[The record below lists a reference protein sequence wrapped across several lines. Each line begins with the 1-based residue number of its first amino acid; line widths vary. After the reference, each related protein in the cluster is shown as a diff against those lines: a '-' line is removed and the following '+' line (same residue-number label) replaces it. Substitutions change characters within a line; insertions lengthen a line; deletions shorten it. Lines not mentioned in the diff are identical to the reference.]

1 MILSSI
7 PTSVYICSDGPR
19 WNQRHKRPFPPRLQ
33 LISPI
38 DRDPSHKCPTQP
50 LVGPPGGSSSQPN
63 ERLSTSNLLPA
74 LLCHWPGPLKT
85 PPVLSIVYKRTLN
98 PDWDEMVLGN
108 TNLPSIQFAGFLIKV
123 IIPCSKMHFPDWFV
137 CHSTSRMILGWVTY
151 IYMQH
156 TYTYICMFYT
166 HTHAYMYKGNKI
178 SISKRYPDS
187 HVHST
192 IFHIS

>member
-19 WNQRHKRPFPPRLQ
+19 WNRRHKRPFPPRLQ
-33 LISPI
+33 PISPI

-50 LVGPPGGSSSQPN
+50 LVGPPGGPSSQPS

-85 PPVLSIVYKRTLN
+85 PPLLSIVYKRTLN

-108 TNLPSIQFAGFLIKV
+108 ANLPSIQFAGFLIKV

-137 CHSTSRMILGWVTY
+137 CRLASRMILSWVTY
-151 IYMQH
+151 IYM
-156 TYTYICMFYT
+156 
-166 HTHAYMYKGNKI
+166 
-178 SISKRYPDS
+178 
-187 HVHST
+187 
-192 IFHIS
+192 